1 MTKRL
6 VSNTGPLIA
15 LSGIGE
21 LEILNKLFDQVMIP
35 RSVYEELTA
44 GLSAILSDR
53 EAFKFAEWIRIVDL
67 PKHPELLLTRM
78 LDAGEASVI
87 QLASEYD
94 ATILMDERKGRKIA
108 GDVYGLP
115 VIGTAGLLI
124 LAKRAGLI
132 NEAVPLLVSMRK
144 NGYWIDE
151 EILDFV
157 MQEAN
162 E

>member
-1 MTKRL
+1 
-6 VSNTGPLIA
+6 
-15 LSGIGE
+15 
-21 LEILNKLFDQVMIP
+21 
-35 RSVYEELTA
+35 
-44 GLSAILSDR
+44 
-53 EAFKFAEWIRIVDL
+53 
-67 PKHPELLLTRM
+67 
-78 LDAGEASVI
+78 
-87 QLASEYD
+87 
-94 ATILMDERKGRKIA
+94 MDEKKGRKIA

-151 EILDFV
+151 EILGFV